1 MQVVHLFDLFIRIL
15 EQDSKDQSVRLYFE
29 EVMGYADKSGV
40 LVCYEPDVTNRS
52 LEPSVFIEKNSLHK
66 VVKMKSAEIN
76 DLENPVSVSYVMKKM
91 QQFDLHS
98 GFVNSP
104 DFLDLRKF
112 LTGKWCVQLVPLNIR
127 EKITPI
133 AVLMIIGRNKIQYDD
148 PLWKK
153 KIQLLAILFY
163 LKNERDK
170 LDSREKNFNY
180 QIKQTVDTKKR
191 ETQVE
196 QVEKYF
202 IGSDSASKKVQ
213 RGIVTASYSHLSVLI
228 RGETGCGK
236 DLVASQIHQMS
247 ETPDAPFVAVN
258 CAALP
263 AELIETELFG
273 CKKGSYTGSV
283 EDRKGLVEAAQ
294 GGTLFLDEI
303 GDMPYPLQAVLLRL
317 LNEKRYRRVGENIE
331 REANFRLICASNAPL
346 ERKIEQG
353 TFRKDLYYRICQ
365 LQLTVP
371 PLRRHSEDVF
381 LLAAHFARLYSLET
395 GQYHSPLS
403 PSFADKL
410 RGYEWPGNVREL
422 KNFVFTYL
430 AQYIPSNSDK
440 SEFFDRFVDEWK
452 CQNSVS
458 VYDEISDGLFGSAD
472 LRQASRLFEKKVI
485 VDRLR
490 QFDGNREKAAESLGI
505 PKRTLAYKCKKLEI
519 SLGSVE
525 SL

>member
-1 MQVVHLFDLFIRIL
+1 MQVIRLFDLFIRIL
-15 EQDSKDQSVRLYFE
+15 EQDSRDQAVRLYFE
-29 EVMGYADKSGV
+29 EVMDYANELGV
-40 LVCYEPDVTNRS
+40 LVCYEPDVTNKN
-52 LEPSVFIEKNSLHK
+52 LEPSVLIENNDVQKI
-66 VVKMKSAEIN
+66 VMKSAEIN

-112 LTGKWCVQLVPLNIR
+112 LTGKWCVKLVPLSIR
-127 EKITPI
+127 GRITPI
-133 AVLMIIGRNKIQYDD
+133 AILMIIGRNKTQYED
-148 PLWKK
+148 PLWDK
-153 KIQLLAILFY
+153 KIQLLAILFH
-163 LKNERDK
+163 LQNERDK
-170 LDSREKNFNY
+170 LGSRENTFNN
-180 QIKQTVDTKKR
+180 QIKQTVDMEKR
-191 ETQVE
+191 ETQIE
-196 QVEKYF
+196 QVGKYF
-202 IGSDSASKKVQ
+202 IGSDSASRKVQ
-213 RGIVTASYSHLSVLI
+213 RGIVTASYSRLSVLI

-236 DLVASQIHQMS
+236 DLVASQIHQIS

-263 AELIETELFG
+263 TELIEAELFG

-283 EDRKGLVEAAQ
+283 EDRKGLVESAQ

-303 GDMPYPLQAVLLRL
+303 GDMPYPLQAVLLRV
-317 LNEKRYRRVGENIE
+317 LNEKTYRRVGENIE
-331 REANFRLICASNAPL
+331 RKANFRLICASNAPL
-346 ERKIEQG
+346 EKMIEQG

-365 LQLTVP
+365 LQLSVP

-381 LLAAHFARLYSLET
+381 LLATHFTKLYSSET

-403 PSFADKL
+403 SSLTNKL
-410 RGYEWPGNVREL
+410 REYEWPGNVREL

-430 AQYIPSNSDK
+430 TQYIPSNSDEY
-440 SEFFDRFVDEWK
+440 EFFNRFMDEWK
-452 CQNSVS
+452 CQNGTSA
-458 VYDEISDGLFGSAD
+458 YDELSDGLFGSAD

-505 PKRTLAYKCKKLEI
+505 PKRTLAYKCKKLGI